1 MLKKTALFSRD
12 GFPKEGEIEGNVMA
26 DKSKIAYKRWMTIY
40 YTVYTLGAIVFG
52 VAYCF
57 IVYAVSNITGL
68 IVKMQEEAPI
78 VAAVPLWMMAH
89 FIFMV
94 YMKYRLCKFQ
104 EEHAVPAAAAST
116 CQV

>member
-1 MLKKTALFSRD
+1 MKVMAASKACK
-12 GFPKEGEIEGNVMA
+12 PAKEEDIEGNVMVN
-26 DKSKIAYKRWMTIY
+26 KTKIACKRWMNIY
-40 YTVYTLGAIVFG
+40 YTVYTLGSIVFG
-52 VAYCF
+52 VTYCF
-57 IVYAVSNITGL
+57 IMYAVSNITGL

-94 YMKYRLCKFQ
+94 YMKYRLYKFQ
-104 EEHAVPAAAAST
+104 EEHAVPTATDST

>member
-1 MLKKTALFSRD
+1 MKFMAASKACK
-12 GFPKEGEIEGNVMA
+12 PAKEGEIEGNVMV
-26 DKSKIAYKRWMTIY
+26 DKSKIAYKRWMNIY
-40 YTVYTLGAIVFG
+40 YTVYTLGAIFFG
-52 VAYCF
+52 ITYCF
-57 IVYAVSNITGL
+57 IMYAVSNVTGL

-104 EEHAVPAAAAST
+104 EEHEIPAATAST

>member
-1 MLKKTALFSRD
+1 MKVMAASKACK
-12 GFPKEGEIEGNVMA
+12 PAKEGEIESSVMV
-26 DKSKIAYKRWMTIY
+26 DKTKIAYKRWMKIY
-40 YTVYTLGAIVFG
+40 YTVYTLGAIFFG
-52 VAYCF
+52 ITYCF
-57 IVYAVSNITGL
+57 IMYAVSNITGL

-78 VAAVPLWMMAH
+78 VAAVPLWMMLN

>member
-1 MLKKTALFSRD
+1 MKVMAASKACK
-12 GFPKEGEIEGNVMA
+12 PAKEGEIEGNVMV
-26 DKSKIAYKRWMTIY
+26 DKTKSAYKRWMNIY
-40 YTVYTLGAIVFG
+40 YTVYTLGSIVFG
-52 VAYCF
+52 VTYCF
-57 IVYAVSNITGL
+57 LVYAVSNITGL

-94 YMKYRLCKFQ
+94 YMKYKLYKFQ
-104 EEHAVPAAAAST
+104 EEHALPAATATT

>member
-1 MLKKTALFSRD
+1 MKFMAASKACK
-12 GFPKEGEIEGNVMA
+12 PAKEGEIESNVMV
-26 DKSKIAYKRWMTIY
+26 DKTKIAYKRWMKIY
-40 YTVYTLGAIVFG
+40 YTVYALGAIVFG
-52 VAYCF
+52 ITYCF
-57 IVYAVSNITGL
+57 ILYAVSSITGL

-94 YMKYRLCKFQ
+94 YMKYRLYKFQ
-104 EEHAVPAAAAST
+104 EEHAVLAATEST

>member
-1 MLKKTALFSRD
+1 MKVMAASKACK
-12 GFPKEGEIEGNVMA
+12 PAKEGKIEGNVMV
-26 DKSKIAYKRWMTIY
+26 DETKIAYKRWMNIY

-52 VAYCF
+52 ITYCF
-57 IVYAVSNITGL
+57 LVYAVSNITGL

-94 YMKYRLCKFQ
+94 YMKYRLYKFQ
-104 EEHAVPAAAAST
+104 EEHAVLAATEST

>member
-1 MLKKTALFSRD
+1 MKVMAASKACK
-12 GFPKEGEIEGNVMA
+12 PAKEEDIEGNVMVN
-26 DKSKIAYKRWMTIY
+26 KTKIACKRWMNIY
-40 YTVYTLGAIVFG
+40 YTVYT
-52 VAYCF
+52 YCF
-57 IVYAVSNITGL
+57 IMYAVSNITGL

-78 VAAVPLWMMAH
+78 VAAVPLWMMLN

-104 EEHAVPAAAAST
+104 EEHAVPAATAST